1 MADTTNQASGSDVQ
15 ELHYDV
21 DNHGFVHEEHDDHE
35 HLVISYKLYLS
46 TDKDC

>member
-35 HLVISYKLYLS
+35 HHGNFIQIISFQL
-46 TDKDC
+46 TIR